1 MKTIKI
7 NDEIFQEWINNQ
19 IQRSTGWSFPIRLDI
34 IHKKIGETIFGEN
47 LNKIKEYIS
56 LNKYCLEKITIQ
68 ILKNLN
74 LELTKN
80 KKNYLQNLRDIKH
93 TLEINLANIN
103 QRIFNCEFN
112 IKNTSDDQKDDLF
125 EIFANVSKPKNEGF

>member
-93 TLEINLANIN
+93 TQEINLANIN

>member
-19 IQRSTGWSFPIRLDI
+19 IQRSTGWSFPVRLDI

-56 LNKYCLEKITIQ
+56 TNKYCLEKITIQ

-80 KKNYLQNLRDIKH
+80 KQNYLQNLRDIKH

-112 IKNTSDDQKDDLF
+112 IKNTNDCQKDDLF
-125 EIFANVSKPKNEGF
+125 EIFANISQPKNKEV